1 MNVHV
6 YRIKDELDLD
16 LVELSIRKV
25 SHNYVYKKLIS
36 PRWQNYFWVPASY
49 FPHQNPMVT
58 FSEWMNEEVSEPY
71 WIRVL
76 LYEQRVWIEFTI

>member
-36 PRWQNYFWVPASY
+36 PRWQNYF
-49 FPHQNPMVT
+49 
-58 FSEWMNEEVSEPY
+58 
-71 WIRVL
+71 
-76 LYEQRVWIEFTI
+76 